1 MQELENLLFD
11 TGILLN
17 DEGLTLLPNGVFIW
31 NKIVSYLKN
40 KFDKISYSEIYSS
53 SLEDYVKEMSYLP
66 CEHYSLSYSKNK
78 IEFVSYGKY
87 ETEIEEARNVTI
99 DVLEIYNK
107 LGKDLLAIPFLSGKD
122 PFNQDNNIL
131 ITYQGEKNIES
142 NYLGK
147 YGSNYL
153 SYSKISTDILY
164 TLIEMHR
171 DERGLVLPPKVSP
184 YQIAIIP
191 LKPNEKGVLKECKR
205 LYEELLKNGYRV
217 YLGNSTINKEK
228 CITCGIPLIMEIGP
242 RDLERNII
250 EVTCRDTLELKE
262 FNNDHQFFDEVNWL
276 LKKIQSRMYNKVLIK
291 TTKSEKKVFNLGD
304 LHNNKCEE
312 VNKVMW
318 CGDLNCLEQVK
329 KHTNFIS
336 FNQQFHVGECLF
348 CFKKAKHVIS
358 IIKKVKN

>member
-1 MQELENLLFD
+1 MKIYVIGGKAKCGKNTFGEYLREEL
-11 TGILLN
+11 
-17 DEGLTLLPNGVFIW
+17 
-31 NKIVSYLKN
+31 K
-40 KFDKISYSEIYSS
+40 
-53 SLEDYVKEMSYLP
+53 DYGYKP
-66 CEHYSLSYSKNK
+66 CVMH
-78 IEFVSYGKY
+78 I
-87 ETEIEEARNVTI
+87 TEPLYTYARNYFEWNGNDQDKPREFLQKMGI
-99 DVLEIYNK
+99 EIIREK
-107 LGKDLLAIPFLSGKD
+107 LGKKNFLL
-122 PFNQDNNIL
+122 
-131 ITYQGEKNIES
+131 
-142 NYLGK
+142 
-147 YGSNYL
+147 
-153 SYSKISTDILY
+153 
-164 TLIEMHR
+164 
-171 DERGLVLPPKVSP
+171 
-184 YQIAIIP
+184 
-191 LKPNEKGVLKECKR
+191 KR